1 MSHNNKNTLN
11 YLYLAYKEY
20 EKYLSVYKQNN
31 EKDNLST
38 FFELPTFHYTQID
51 SINNCNSDI
60 VVISND
66 TESLHSRT
74 YFKQYNNDKFYVI
87 ISADDWD
94 TKKYDIGINQ
104 YINITHWFDI
114 FDLMNRH
121 FSFYNFE
128 FWMDKEYVFDYPK
141 KYDFLSLIGN
151 ERPERDLFFSK
162 LKEKTKFSNSIVK
175 YSGQNYGE
183 ISHLDVSY
191 NKPGEFDPYMPINRT
206 NFHNVSNTIPI
217 DMYNQANFQ
226 IVVETDLTLENFA
239 PTEKIF
245 KCLLTGMP
253 FVVVGSYNLL
263 KNLRKLGFTTYNE
276 LWDESY
282 DNIYCFEERAE
293 KVCNII
299 KKLETF
305 DWQKN
310 ADKLEVI
317 AAKNARNIINCNR
330 HFIRFFKDLEKVVE
344 DLKL

>member
-1 MSHNNKNTLN
+1 MVHKNKNALD

-20 EKYLSVYKQNN
+20 KKYLSVYRQNN
-31 EKDNLST
+31 EEDKLT
-38 FFELPTFHYTQID
+38 KFFELPTFHYTQID

-60 VVISND
+60 IVISND

-74 YFKQYNNDKFYVI
+74 YFKQYRNDKFYVI
-87 ISADDWD
+87 VSADIWD
-94 TKKYDIGINQ
+94 NNKYDIGIDN

-128 FWMDKEYVFDYPK
+128 FWVNKEYIFDYPK
-141 KYDFLSLIGN
+141 KYNFLSLIGN
-151 ERPERDLFFSK
+151 ERSERDLFFNK
-162 LKEKTKFSNSIVK
+162 LREKNVFSNSIIK
-175 YSGQNYGE
+175 YSGQDYGE
-183 ISHLDVSY
+183 KVELDVVW
-191 NKPGEFDPYMPINRT
+191 NKPGEFDPYKHIKGT
-206 NFHNVSNTIPI
+206 DFHNVSNTVPI
-217 DMYNQANFQ
+217 NLYNQANCQ
-226 IVVETDLTLENFA
+226 IVVETDITLENFA

-253 FVVVGSYNLL
+253 FVVVGSYKFLENLH
-263 KNLRKLGFTTYNE
+263 KLGFTTYNK

-282 DNIYCFEERAE
+282 DNVYYFEERIE
-293 KVCNII
+293 KVCNIV

-310 ADKLEVI
+310 ADKLEII
-317 AAKNARNIINCNR
+317 AAKNTRNIINCNR
-330 HFIRFFKDLEKVVE
+330 HFIRVFKDLEKVVE